1 MTLPAFMETLARDA
15 ILRDAYVSLLDSLI
29 AQDNSLDRIDAKTSV
44 EYQRGKV
51 AALRRL
57 RLQTLM
63 LDRKGEK

>member
-1 MTLPAFMETLARDA
+1 MTLPPFMETLARDA

-63 LDRKGEK
+63 LDRKGET